1 MDIVPALHG
10 QPYYRTLNSL
20 PLAVNLINLN
30 SYSNIAYHVM
40 CYQQLYEH
48 EEFR

>member
-20 PLAVNLINLN
+20 PLAVNLINFN

-40 CYQQLYEH
+40 CFSALYVD